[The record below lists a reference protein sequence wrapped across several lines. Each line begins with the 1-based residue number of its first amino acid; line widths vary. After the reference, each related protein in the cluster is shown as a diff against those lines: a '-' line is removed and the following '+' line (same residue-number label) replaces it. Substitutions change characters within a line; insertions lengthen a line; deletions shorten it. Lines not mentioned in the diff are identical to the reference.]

1 MDRVSKTQEPTETAD
16 FDKKYFPNGGSIAPT
31 GQNLYRVEQIH
42 YAYYDLDKDGTD
54 ELLISGALFAVVSF
68 RSGKPAI
75 IAVACSDRETL
86 SYLQNGHI
94 VSWVKEGAGEHSFTE
109 YEIDPSGTKLK
120 ELRHELLSNEELE
133 KYEKEL
139 GPDLELEQKELSDFR

>member
-1 MDRVSKTQEPTETAD
+1 M
-16 FDKKYFPNGGSIAPT
+16 
-31 GQNLYRVEQIH
+31 
-42 YAYYDLDKDGTD
+42 DKDGTD
-54 ELLISGALFAVVSF
+54 ELLISGDLFAVVSF
-68 RSGKPAI
+68 KSGKPVI
-75 IAVACSDRETL
+75 IAVGSGRKPM

-94 VSWVKEGAGEHSFTE
+94 VSWVKEDAGNHSFTE

-120 ELRHELLSNEELE
+120 ELRQEFVRNEDLE